1 MKRPP
6 EQQQKKIDEK
16 WTTDVTSNGV
26 AINRRRFLR
35 GAGGVAIALPF
46 LEGLPERSAW
56 AQSAQPVFS
65 LYMVAACGV
74 VGKKFFP
81 DALGALTTENLAA
94 SGKATAG
101 LAAHASRLLFIKN
114 INFPMNGPTNCGHAQ
129 GLCQALT
136 AQPAMGGGQ
145 TASSGG
151 ISADMVVAKAV
162 NPSAGDPLTL
172 YAGNKKNGYIA
183 ERISF
188 KGAGSGQVRSAD
200 DNPYTLY
207 SKIVGLTTTSTG
219 AGGTGG
225 GTGGAGGG
233 SSMANELLMT
243 RKSVNDCVRGD
254 LMSLMSNSALSAA
267 DKLRVQQHLATIRDV
282 EVTMGNMG
290 MACSKTGLNT
300 TAYDALKTGWA
311 FNMNNGM
318 IEDVARMHMELT
330 ALAFAC
336 NYNRVATLQWGDGTD
351 HTKYNVASNAS
362 LGWNFHYLSHRTQS
376 DGASGTNPTAE
387 AAHAEIDA
395 LRMTTLA
402 KGLDAFAARGLQDK
416 AIVMWTNHVADGPS
430 HSFKDVPHIIWGNG
444 GGYLKQ
450 GAFVDAGKVTNNK
463 LFNSLIYAAV
473 RDKSTAAVTFGS
485 GTAGEIAGIKA

>member
-1 MKRPP
+1 V
-6 EQQQKKIDEK
+6 KKFDEK

-65 LYMVAACGV
+65 LYIVAACGV

-81 DALGALTTENLAA
+81 DTFGALTTA
-94 SGKATAG
+94 SLEGATGKATLE
-101 LAAHASRLLFIKN
+101 LARHAPQLLIIQN
-114 INFPMNGPTNCGHAQ
+114 INFPMNSPTNCGHAQ

-136 AQPAMGGGQ
+136 AVAAQGGGK
-145 TASSGG
+145 TATSGG

-172 YAGNKKNGYIA
+172 YAGNKRNGYIA

-207 SKIVGLTTTSTG
+207 SKIVGLTSSSTG
-219 AGGTGG
+219 AGGSGG
-225 GTGGAGGG
+225 GMGGAGGG
-233 SSMANELLMT
+233 NAMANELLAT
-243 RKSVNDCVRGD
+243 RRSVNDCVRAD

-267 DKLRVQQHLATIRDV
+267 DKLRVQQHMASIRDA
-282 EVTMGNMG
+282 EVIMGGLG
-290 MACSKTGLNT
+290 MACTKTGLDIS
-300 TAYDALKTGWA
+300 AYDALKSGWA

-318 IEDVARMHMELT
+318 IEDVARMHMDLT

-351 HTKYNVASNAS
+351 HTMYDVPSNKG

-376 DGASGTNPTAE
+376 DQTSGSNATAE

-395 LRMTTLA
+395 LRMKTLA

-416 AIVMWTNHVADGPS
+416 AIVLWTNHVADGPT
-430 HSFKDVPHIIWGNG
+430 HSFKNVPHIIWGNG

-450 GAFVDAGKVTNNK
+450 AAHVDAGKVTNNK
-463 LFNSLIYAAV
+463 LFNTLIYAAV
-473 RDKSTAAVTFGS
+473 RDKSTAAVNFGQ
-485 GTAGEIAGIKA
+485 GTGTGEIAEIKK